1 MGANV
6 LSKFNLRNLSESVRK
21 LFSSHDEVKSN
32 LDELKEQVDD
42 HLIAINE
49 NTNEIQANYEHSLEV
64 EGKIN
69 KITERIDE
77 IMMIIGLAKDP
88 KTKEMPKLTTV
99 EKEVFLALYK
109 LCDEKEHTTYKE
121 IGEMISLSDTLV
133 MNYITILIE
142 KGIPIIKS
150 YAGTRTRLKLSSY
163 FKTLQTK
170 KDILK
175 INDDISQQIVLNK
188 YLQN

>member
-1 MGANV
+1 MGAKT
-6 LSKFNLRNLSESVRK
+6 LSKFSLSNIQENIRK
-21 LFSSHDEVKSN
+21 IFSSHDDIKQNIE
-32 LDELKEQVDD
+32 EMKEQVED
-42 HLIAINE
+42 HLTSINE

-64 EGKIN
+64 EEKIN
-69 KITERIDE
+69 KIAERIDE
-77 IMMIIGLAKDP
+77 ITMILSLHKDP

-109 LCDEKEHTTYKE
+109 ICDEKDQTTYKE
-121 IGEMISLSDTLV
+121 IAEMINLSDTLV

-150 YAGTRTRLKLSSY
+150 YAGTRTKLKLSTY
-163 FKTLQTK
+163 FKNLQTK

-175 INDDISQQIVLNK
+175 INDDISEQIVLNK
-188 YLQN
+188 YI